1 MLKESRNA
9 LDGLRKL
16 QGKNLWE
23 EAQGRILEEQIS
35 TKLYEQKVVLEIG
48 KIKAQWLKA
57 EAKYRKDFKQNSEI
71 AQKTTVM

>member
-1 MLKESRNA
+1 MCSCKTHESRNA

-16 QGKNLWE
+16 QGKKLCE

-35 TKLYEQKVVLEIG
+35 NKLYEQKVVLEIV

-57 EAKYRKDFKQNSEI
+57 EAKSIEGILNRIHK
-71 AQKTTVM
+71 